1 VKVIVDTS
9 VWSLAFRRD
18 PHKLGEQEKIFFETL
33 KDLLV
38 QGRASMLGAVR
49 QEVLSGIPSLDK
61 FKRIETVLSV
71 IEDHPIETIDHIQ
84 AADFFNRCR
93 AKGIQGTLVDLL
105 ICAVAHRHDYPI
117 LATDKD
123 FTHYAK
129 VLPIR
134 LHPVMQTSIPSS

>member
-1 VKVIVDTS
+1 MKVIVDTS

-18 PHKLGEQEKIFFETL
+18 PYQLSEQEKRIFDIL
-33 KDLLV
+33 KELLA
-38 QGRASMLGAVR
+38 QGRAAMLGAVR
-49 QEVLSGIPSLDK
+49 QEVLSGIAIAER
-61 FKRIETVLSV
+61 FRRIETILSS
-71 IEDHPIETIDHIQ
+71 IEDHPIETSDHIQ

-123 FTHYAK
+123 FGHYAK

-134 LHPVMQTSIPSS
+134 LHPAVQSKPY